1 MGIAL
6 DIWREKR
13 RREREVMVAEAVA
26 EATAESNTKL
36 AQAVAENEA
45 LKRRIAEI
53 ERSNGNTS

>member
-26 EATAESNTKL
+26 E
-36 AQAVAENEA
+36 NEV